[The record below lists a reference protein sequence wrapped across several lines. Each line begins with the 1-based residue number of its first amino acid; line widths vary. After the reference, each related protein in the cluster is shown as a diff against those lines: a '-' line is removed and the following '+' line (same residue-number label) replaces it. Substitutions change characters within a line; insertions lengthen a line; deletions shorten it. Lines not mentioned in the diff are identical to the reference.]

1 MAPKPSSDLLELYG
15 TDATL
20 AREGVWHTL
29 APGVCVCVARWN
41 NPLFQRA
48 LEDELEER
56 SDGLDEDED
65 RAVMARVLAQTI
77 LTDWQ
82 GIVFEGEELPYSP
95 ANAEKVLADPRMRD
109 FRLEVTKRA
118 QRAERYRI
126 KRLDDDRKNSSKRSG
141 GS

>member
-1 MAPKPSSDLLELYG
+1 
-15 TDATL
+15 
-20 AREGVWHTL
+20 
-29 APGVCVCVARWN
+29 
-41 NPLFQRA
+41 
-48 LEDELEER
+48 
-56 SDGLDEDED
+56 
-65 RAVMARVLAQTI
+65 MARVLAQTI